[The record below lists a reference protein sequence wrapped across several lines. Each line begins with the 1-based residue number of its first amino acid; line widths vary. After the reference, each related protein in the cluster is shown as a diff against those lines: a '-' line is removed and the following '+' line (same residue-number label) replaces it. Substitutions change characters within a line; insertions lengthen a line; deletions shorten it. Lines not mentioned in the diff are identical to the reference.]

1 MTTISEIAAE
11 AGVGVGTVS
20 RYLNHRP
27 SVSVAKKKQIQAAI
41 ENWITPRMPLR
52 VSYARRAL
60 IRLVYWY
67 QESLTPSLHSYLMHW
82 NGS

>member
-41 ENWITPRMPLR
+41 EKLNW
-52 VSYARRAL
+52 
-60 IRLVYWY
+60 
-67 QESLTPSLHSYLMHW
+67 
-82 NGS
+82 

>member
-41 ENWITPRMPLR
+41 EKLDYTPM
-52 VSYARRAL
+52 
-60 IRLVYWY
+60 
-67 QESLTPSLHSYLMHW
+67 PSLLASL
-82 NGS
+82 NDAG

>member
-20 RYLNHRP
+20 RDLKLLRRNRFRQRL
-27 SVSVAKKKQIQAAI
+27 K
-41 ENWITPRMPLR
+41 NWITPRMPLR